1 MSTSRS
7 STALTYEQLDTSVR
21 SGRVAPLYFFFGE
34 EMYLMEEAQR
44 LLSATVLQDHERDF
58 NYDLVYGPEAEGA
71 PVLALCNAYP
81 MMAERRLV
89 IVRDFEKLKSNVLF
103 TAYAE
108 RPNPHAVVVLV
119 CRTKPNLTQHP
130 YRALKDKATTVEF
143 KAYKVPEAVRWV
155 VQACAQSGIKM
166 TPEAASLLVELSG
179 TDLQILAAEV
189 EKLTTRAERTRVI
202 GREDVLAAGGHSR
215 EFNVFELQNA
225 IGQRNF
231 KEALRIT
238 EALLTHASHAAGE
251 ALKILG
257 LVTSYFTKLLKL
269 HYGLALKVPQAQ
281 LARDTGIPPYFVKD
295 YEQQLRRFSEAQLHT
310 SLSVLLAADYEL
322 KGGSS
327 RSPHVIMTLVIRK
340 LLLS

>member
-7 STALTYEQLDTSVR
+7 STTLSFEQLETSVR
-21 SGRVAPLYFFFGE
+21 SGRLSPLYFFFGE

-44 LLSATVLQDHERDF
+44 TLGSAVLQEHERDF
-58 NYDLVYGPEAEGA
+58 NFDLVYGPESEGA

-89 IVRDFEKLKSNVLF
+89 VVRDFEKLKNNVLF
-103 TAYAE
+103 TGYAD

-130 YRALKDKATTVEF
+130 YRALKDKAVTVEF
-143 KAYKVPEAVRWV
+143 KPFKVPEAVRWV
-155 VQACAQSGIKM
+155 TESCAKAGIKL
-166 TPEAASLLVELSG
+166 TPEAASLLIELSG
-179 TDLQILAAEV
+179 TDLQTLSAEV
-189 EKLTTRAERTRVI
+189 EKLTTRAHQTRVI
-202 GREDVLAAGGHSR
+202 GRDDVLAAGGHSR

-225 IGQRNF
+225 IGVRNF

-238 EALLTHASHAAGE
+238 DALLTHASHAAGE

-269 HYGLALKVPQAQ
+269 YYGLHLKVPQTQ
-281 LARDTGIPPYFVKD
+281 LARDTGIPPYFIKE

-327 RSPHVIMTLVIRK
+327 RSPHLIMTLAIRK
-340 LLLS
+340 LLTT